1 MKVGNVAAGKEL
13 WAVVRDQL
21 NEEFVQTAA
30 HDMHESIMLL
40 HMSHS
45 NKSGVDAYSQS
56 NQSFGRF
63 VSQPCFPICFL
74 MDCLLLWQVRFTTLL
89 SDLLS
94 YGLLIVAYLLP
105 KGELIHDVK
114 MQSEH
119 SHQMPCENFEP
130 AAAWTRPRTYPAVA
144 AVAAVAAAKRSPYVH
159 HSFDVTQAVAA
170 AKESE
175 TGRNLS
181 PAEVEALPQASAAIR
196 TGIQWDVHAP
206 TGTRIQKSPLSL
218 FAAAANSITLS
229 VGGGEGGKVGNVVGG
244 RETGKYGGIGLQ
256 RAGRLLP
263 EAQIACQAPASTTPS
278 IASQDSDTPMHR
290 RAPDL
295 FLM

>member
-1 MKVGNVAAGKEL
+1 M
-13 WAVVRDQL
+13 
-21 NEEFVQTAA
+21 
-30 HDMHESIMLL
+30 
-40 HMSHS
+40 
-45 NKSGVDAYSQS
+45 
-56 NQSFGRF
+56 
-63 VSQPCFPICFL
+63 
-74 MDCLLLWQVRFTTLL
+74 L

-144 AVAAVAAAKRSPYVH
+144 AVAAVAAAKRSHYVH
-159 HSFDVTQAVAA
+159 HSFDVTQAFAA

-175 TGRNLS
+175 
-181 PAEVEALPQASAAIR
+181 
-196 TGIQWDVHAP
+196 

-229 VGGGEGGKVGNVVGG
+229 VGGREGGKVGNVVGG

-256 RAGRLLP
+256 REGRLLP
-263 EAQIACQAPASTTPS
+263 EAQIACQAPASTNPS

-290 RAPDL
+290 CAPDL